1 MNRNGALTY
10 RMKLDGFCWHYHK
23 ECDQYPQTNY
33 KIITTNEIPEY
44 MMICTKCKKLQEP
57 IETKL

>member
-33 KIITTNEIPEY
+33 KIITTNAE
-44 MMICTKCKKLQEP
+44 QQRQQQSQ
-57 IETKL
+57 